1 MILADLLQ
9 DRNYEII
16 LVPFNSQGEG
26 PASPP
31 ATVYVGEAVPTGEP
45 RALEGESVSSTEVR
59 LRWKPPQ
66 QQMQNGEL
74 LGYKVLLLQI
84 PI

>member
-1 MILADLLQ
+1 MVLSELLQ

-16 LVPFNSQGEG
+16 VVPFNAQGEG

-31 ATVYVGEAVPTGEP
+31 ITVYVGEAVPTGEP
-45 RALEGESVSSTEVR
+45 RGLQGEPVSSTEVR

-74 LGYKVLLLQI
+74 LGYKVRNLHM
-84 PI
+84 